1 MDKIIKAIL
10 LWFASCLVIWIILC
24 LFILYIAG
32 KDMDKINTELQQ
44 CQTQL
49 ADNTD
54 RVADVIKN
62 DELVR
67 DYADCIYKQ
76 VATNK
81 DLDLCD
87 PYYDMAVEFNNLI
100 FKDSEDWFTI
110 VTE

>member
-1 MDKIIKAIL
+1 MSKRDLTLFWMWVCVWAVVIAVINLSIIVVDIL
-10 LWFASCLVIWIILC
+10 NE
-24 LFILYIAG
+24 
-32 KDMDKINTELQQ
+32 DTTELQQ